1 MDRVDDLRAVDAL
14 QIDAGDPEVRM
25 SQLPLNNDERNALTR
40 HLHRVRMPELVGRKA
55 TPHPS
60 RGGCSLELSPH
71 G

>member
-1 MDRVDDLRAVDAL
+1 
-14 QIDAGDPEVRM
+14 M